1 MGIYLLIK
9 GVKSGSDGTFL
20 KVKRVLILHG
30 GLLMNPC
37 DRNPVFDGIR
47 NHVRILPKRASFEE
61 STLFQCPIPGLLMLV
76 IKAFM
81 PVMAYKAIYMDSGVL
96 APYV

>member
-61 STLFQCPIPGLLMLV
+61 STLFQCPHTWLAYVGYQSFHARDGL
-76 IKAFM
+76 
-81 PVMAYKAIYMDSGVL
+81 
-96 APYV
+96 